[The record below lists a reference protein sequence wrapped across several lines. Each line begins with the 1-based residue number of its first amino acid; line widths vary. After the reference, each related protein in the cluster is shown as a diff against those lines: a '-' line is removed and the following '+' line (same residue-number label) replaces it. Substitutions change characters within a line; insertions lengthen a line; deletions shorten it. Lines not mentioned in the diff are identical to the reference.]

1 MNEQNT
7 EKLQKVL
14 ARQGLGSR
22 RDLEKWISAG
32 RVRVNGR
39 LAQLGDRVD
48 FRDTIEVDGRVVAQ
62 NDQDMPTRVLLYHK
76 RIGEICTRRD
86 DQDRPTVF
94 AELPSLK
101 QGRWVGVGRLEVNT
115 AGLLLFTNNGELAQ
129 QLMNP
134 RRPIEQEYAVRVL
147 GDMTDD
153 NMTQLMCGIQ
163 LEDGIGRFDRLIDK
177 GGSGANHWYR
187 VIITESRPRF
197 IRRMLESQGLT
208 LSRLIRVRF
217 GHIELPREL
226 PQGGRLDLPAAMIRQ
241 LQKL

>member
-1 MNEQNT
+1 M
-7 EKLQKVL
+7 
-14 ARQGLGSR
+14 
-22 RDLEKWISAG
+22 
-32 RVRVNGR
+32 
-39 LAQLGDRVD
+39 
-48 FRDTIEVDGRVVAQ
+48 
-62 NDQDMPTRVLLYHK
+62 
-76 RIGEICTRRD
+76 
-86 DQDRPTVF
+86 
-94 AELPSLK
+94 
-101 QGRWVGVGRLEVNT
+101 GVGRLEVNT

-153 NMTQLMCGIQ
+153 NMTQLMCGIK
-163 LEDGIGRFDRLIDK
+163 LEDGIGRFDRLIDN

-187 VIITESRPRF
+187 VVITESRPRF

-226 PQGGRLDLPAAMIRQ
+226 PQGGRMDLSAAMIRQ

>member
-1 MNEQNT
+1 MNEQRT

-14 ARQGLGSR
+14 ARHGLGSR

-32 RVRVNGR
+32 RIRVNGQV
-39 LAQLGDRVD
+39 AKLGDRVSS
-48 FRDTIEVDGRVVAQ
+48 RDIIEVDGHKVAQ
-62 NDQDMPTRVLLYHK
+62 QIQEMPTRILLYHK

-94 AELPSLK
+94 AQLPPLT

-134 RRPIEQEYAVRVL
+134 RRAIEQEYAVRVL
-147 GDMTDD
+147 GDMSDD
-153 NMTQLMCGIQ
+153 NMSRLMSGIQ
-163 LEDGIGRFDRLIDK
+163 LEDGTGRFERLVDN

-187 VIITESRPRF
+187 VVINESRPRF

-217 GHIELPREL
+217 GPVELPRDL
-226 PQGGRLDLPAAMIRQ
+226 PQGGWLDLPSAAVKQ
-241 LQKL
+241 LRKL